1 MSCCAAGTES
11 ATELEAL
18 KTAGPSAEEMWLS
31 SRPLGDGMRQV
42 DLIVPGVHC
51 GACIA
56 LLEKELPKTSG
67 IDHARVNLSTRRVS
81 VVFNEKA
88 GVKTSG
94 KTGAQISALT
104 SENHAETVLTALGEK
119 FKALGYPAHLPG
131 GDEEGADPA
140 FAELLKA
147 LAVAGFASMNVMLL
161 SVSVWSGAEAATR
174 DLFHWISAL
183 IAAPALIYSGRIF
196 FRSAWG
202 ALSHGR
208 ANMDVPI
215 SLGVILAY
223 AMSLY
228 ETITHGEH
236 AYFDASVTLLFFL
249 LAGRTLDHMMRE
261 KARSAVRNL
270 VRLSPRGA
278 MVIRD
283 DGSRDYLALDEIEP
297 GMRLAIAPGDRIPV
311 DGRIVSGRSDMDFAV
326 VNGESAPQLV
336 EAGSLTPAGTLNLTG
351 ALVMEATRAA
361 RNSFLAEMVSMMEAA
376 ESGRAGYRRI
386 ADRASAIYAPAV
398 HLLALGTFIGW
409 MMVSGDWRMA
419 MMTAVAVLIITCP
432 CALGLAVPVVQVI
445 AAGRLFE
452 NGIMVKD
459 GSAMERLAQTDHVVF
474 DKTGTLTRGQP
485 QLINA
490 ASVAPDHLAIASRI
504 ARASR
509 HPLSQALAAHDSAGG
524 SLPELQVTE
533 MPGDGV
539 EAVSPA
545 GDVYRLGRAAFALE
559 GRDQGLGEAADASQV
574 ILSRNGAFM
583 DVFLFSDQL
592 RRGAVQAVARLNAMG
607 IDAEILSGDRQAP
620 VKALAAELGV
630 SAYVAGVRPRGKVDR
645 VKALA
650 QAGGRPLMVGDGLND
665 APALSAAHVS
675 MAPASAAD
683 VGRMAADFV
692 FLHESL
698 EAVPLAIEVSR
709 KAGSLIRQ
717 NFALAVIYN
726 VVAVPIAVMGYATP
740 LIAALAMSS
749 SSVIV
754 VLNSLRLRRKTRVE
768 NFARSTPG
776 RIAAE
781 LITDAGPDTRLG
793 TSA

>member
-11 ATELEAL
+11 AAELEAL
-18 KTAGPSAEEMWLS
+18 KTEAPSAEEMWLS
-31 SRPLGDGMRQV
+31 SRRLGEGLRQV

-56 LLEKELPKTSG
+56 LLERELPKLSNV
-67 IDHARVNLSTRRVS
+67 DHARVNLSTRRVA
-81 VVFNEKA
+81 VVFDD
-88 GVKTSG
+88 SD
-94 KTGAQISALT
+94 
-104 SENHAETVLTALGEK
+104 HPETVLTALGEK
-119 FKALGYPAHLPG
+119 FNALGYPAHLPG
-131 GDEEGADPA
+131 GADEAGDPA
-140 FAELLKA
+140 FRELLKA

-183 IAAPALIYSGRIF
+183 IAAPALVYSGRVF
-196 FRSAWG
+196 FVSAWG
-202 ALSHGR
+202 ALRHGR

-223 AMSLY
+223 AISLF

-278 MVIRD
+278 MLIKD
-283 DGSRDYLALDEIEP
+283 DGSREYLALDEIEP

-311 DGRIVSGRSDMDFAV
+311 DGRIVSGRSDMDFAL

-336 EAGSLTPAGTLNLTG
+336 EAGSLAPAGTLNLTG
-351 ALVMEATRAA
+351 PLVLEATRSAQ
-361 RNSFLAEMVSMMEAA
+361 NSFLAEMVSMMEAA

-386 ADRASAIYAPAV
+386 ADRASAIYAPVV
-398 HLLALGTFIGW
+398 HLLALATFIGW
-409 MMVSGDWRMA
+409 MVVSGDWRMA
-419 MMTAVAVLIITCP
+419 MLSAVAVLIITCP

-459 GSAMERLAQTDHVVF
+459 GSAMERMAQTDHVVF
-474 DKTGTLTRGQP
+474 DKTGTLTQGRP
-485 QLINA
+485 QLINS
-490 ASVAPDHLAIASRI
+490 ASVDGEHLRIAARI

-509 HPLSQALAAHDSAGG
+509 HPLSRTLAAFDQGAHD
-524 SLPELQVTE
+524 LPDFDIVES
-533 MPGDGV
+533 PGDGV
-539 EAVSPA
+539 EATAPDGV
-545 GDVYRLGRAAFALE
+545 VYRLGRSAFALDGQTE
-559 GRDQGLGEAADASQV
+559 GFERATGSSQV
-574 ILSRNGAFM
+574 VLSRNGRIL
-583 DVFLFSDQL
+583 DVFLFSDQA
-592 RRGAVQAVARLNAMG
+592 RRGAAQAVASLTALG
-607 IDAEILSGDRQAP
+607 VDAEILSGDREAP

-630 SAYVAGVRPRGKVDR
+630 TQYVAGVRPRGKVDR
-645 VKALA
+645 VQALA
-650 QAGGRPLMVGDGLND
+650 AAGGKPLMVGDGLND

-692 FLHESL
+692 FLHDSL
-698 EAVPLAIEVSR
+698 EAVPLAIAVSR

-717 NFALAVIYN
+717 NFALAIIYN
-726 VVAVPIAVMGYATP
+726 CVAVPAAVLGHATP

-749 SSVIV
+749 SSILV
-754 VLNSLRLRRKTRVE
+754 VLNSLRLRRKTKVE
-768 NFARSTPG
+768 SFARQAPSQVS
-776 RIAAE
+776 ALSAS
-781 LITDAGPDTRLG
+781 G
-793 TSA
+793 TGLEVSA

>member
-11 ATELEAL
+11 AAELEAL
-18 KTAGPSAEEMWLS
+18 KSEGPSAEEMWLS
-31 SRPLGDGMRQV
+31 SRPLGDGLRQV

-56 LLEKELPKTSG
+56 LLEKELPRTRG
-67 IDHARVNLSTRRVS
+67 VDHARVNLSTRRVS
-81 VVFNEKA
+81 VVFRDTDSIGKA
-88 GVKTSG
+88 RGDAGGEGSDHPE
-94 KTGAQISALT
+94 A
-104 SENHAETVLTALGEK
+104 VLTALGQK
-119 FKALGYPAHLPG
+119 FKSLGYPAHLPG
-131 GDEEGADPA
+131 GADESADPA
-140 FAELLKA
+140 MRELLKA

-183 IAAPALIYSGRIF
+183 IAAPALIYSGRVF

-202 ALSHGR
+202 ALRHGR

-215 SLGVILAY
+215 SLGVGLAY
-223 AMSLY
+223 AISLF

-283 DGSRDYLALDEIEP
+283 DGSREYLALDEIVP

-351 ALVMEATRAA
+351 ALVLEVTRKAKD
-361 RNSFLAEMVSMMEAA
+361 SFLAEMVAMMEAA

-419 MMTAVAVLIITCP
+419 MLTAVAVLIITCP

-459 GSAMERLAQTDHVVF
+459 GSAMERLAQADHVVF
-474 DKTGTLTRGQP
+474 DKTGTLTRGMP
-485 QLINA
+485 RLINSA
-490 ASVAPDHLAIASRI
+490 AVAPDHLAIAARI

-509 HPLSQALAAHDSAGG
+509 HPLSQALADFDAGG
-524 SLPELQVTE
+524 DGLAEFDITE
-533 MPGDGV
+533 TPGEGV
-539 EAVSPA
+539 EAISPE
-545 GDVYRLGRAAFALE
+545 GDVYRLGRAVFALDERDE
-559 GRDQGLGEAADASQV
+559 GIERAADASQV
-574 ILSRNGAFM
+574 ILSKNGKFL
-583 DVFLFSDQL
+583 DIFLFSDQM
-592 RRGAVQAVARLNAMG
+592 RRGAAQAVARLSALG
-607 IDAEILSGDRQAP
+607 IDAEILSGDREGP
-620 VKALAAELGV
+620 VKALAGELGV

-645 VKALA
+645 IKALA
-650 QAGGRPLMVGDGLND
+650 AEGRKPLMVGDGLND

-692 FLHESL
+692 FLHDSL
-698 EAVPLAIEVSR
+698 EAVPMAFEVSR

-717 NFALAVIYN
+717 NFALAVAYN
-726 VVAVPIAVMGYATP
+726 VIAVPIAVMGYATP

-768 NFARSTPG
+768 QFAKGASERAVSAAARPG
-776 RIAAE
+776 
-781 LITDAGPDTRLG
+781 LG
-793 TSA
+793 ASA

>member
-11 ATELEAL
+11 AAELEAL
-18 KTAGPSAEEMWLS
+18 KSEGPSAEEMWLS
-31 SRPLGDGMRQV
+31 SRPLGDGLRQV

-56 LLEKELPKTSG
+56 LLEKELPKTRG
-67 IDHARVNLSTRRVS
+67 VDHARVNLSTRRVS
-81 VVFNEKA
+81 VVFD
-88 GVKTSG
+88 G
-94 KTGAQISALT
+94 KDTGAAGGG
-104 SENHAETVLTALGEK
+104 HPETVLTALGEK
-119 FKALGYPAHLPG
+119 LKSLGYPAHLPG
-131 GDEEGADPA
+131 GTDENTDPA
-140 FAELLKA
+140 MRELLKA

-196 FRSAWG
+196 FVSAWG
-202 ALSHGR
+202 ALRHGR

-223 AMSLY
+223 AISLH

-283 DGSRDYLALDEIEP
+283 DGSREYLALDEIEP

-311 DGRIVSGRSDMDFAV
+311 DGRVVSGRSDMDFAV

-351 ALVMEATRAA
+351 PLVLEATKSAQ
-361 RNSFLAEMVSMMEAA
+361 NSFLAEMVSMMEAA

-409 MMVSGDWRMA
+409 MVVSGDWRTA

-459 GSAMERLAQTDHVVF
+459 GSAMERMAQTDHVVF
-474 DKTGTLTRGQP
+474 DKTGTLTQGRP
-485 QLINA
+485 QLINST
-490 ASVAPDHLAIASRI
+490 SVAPDHLAIAARI
-504 ARASR
+504 ATASR
-509 HPLSQALAAHDSAGG
+509 HPLSRALADLDQSGRK
-524 SLPELQVTE
+524 LPEFDISE
-533 MPGDGV
+533 IPGDGV
-539 EAVSPA
+539 KATSPD
-545 GDVYRLGRAAFALE
+545 GTVYRLGRAAFALDGGTDGIE
-559 GRDQGLGEAADASQV
+559 RSADASQV
-574 ILSRNGAFM
+574 VLSRDGRFM
-583 DVFLFSDQL
+583 DVFLFSDQV
-592 RRGAVQAVARLNAMG
+592 RRGAAPAVAQLATLG
-607 IDAEILSGDRQAP
+607 VDAEILSGDREAP
-620 VKALAAELGV
+620 VKALAGELGV
-630 SAYVAGVRPRGKVDR
+630 SDYVAGVRPRGKVDR
-645 VKALA
+645 VQALA
-650 QAGGRPLMVGDGLND
+650 AAGGRPLMVGDGLND
-665 APALSAAHVS
+665 APALSAAYVS

-692 FLHESL
+692 FLHDSL
-698 EAVPLAIEVSR
+698 EAVPLAIAVSR

-726 VVAVPIAVMGYATP
+726 VIAVPAAVLGHATP

-749 SSVIV
+749 SSVLV

-768 NFARSTPG
+768 NFARPAPAPVSAVT
-776 RIAAE
+776 AA
-781 LITDAGPDTRLG
+781 G
-793 TSA
+793 TGIGASA

>member
-11 ATELEAL
+11 AAELEAL
-18 KTAGPSAEEMWLS
+18 KSEAPSAEEMWLS
-31 SRPLGDGMRQV
+31 SRALSDGLRQV

-56 LLEKELPKTSG
+56 LLEKELPKTAG
-67 IDHARVNLSTRRVS
+67 VDHARVNLSTRRVS
-81 VVFNEKA
+81 VVFDA
-88 GVKTSG
+88 RD
-94 KTGAQISALT
+94 
-104 SENHAETVLTALGEK
+104 HAETVLTALGEK
-119 FKALGYPAHLPG
+119 FNALGYPAHLPG
-131 GDEEGADPA
+131 GIDETGDPV
-140 FAELLKA
+140 FRDLMKA

-183 IAAPALIYSGRIF
+183 IAAPALVYSGRVF
-196 FRSAWG
+196 FVSAWG
-202 ALSHGR
+202 ALKHGR

-223 AMSLY
+223 GISLF

-249 LAGRTLDHMMRE
+249 LAGRSLDHMMRE

-278 MVIRD
+278 MMIKD
-283 DGSRDYLALDEIEP
+283 DGAREYLALDEIEP
-297 GMRLAIAPGDRIPV
+297 GMWLAIAPGDRIPV
-311 DGRIVSGRSDMDFAV
+311 DGRVVSGRSDMDFAV

-351 ALVMEATRAA
+351 ALVLEATRSAQ
-361 RNSFLAEMVSMMEAA
+361 NSFLAEMVSMMEAA

-398 HLLALGTFIGW
+398 HLLAFGTFVGW

-419 MMTAVAVLIITCP
+419 MLTAVAVLIITCP

-459 GSAMERLAQTDHVVF
+459 GSAMERMAQADHVVF
-474 DKTGTLTRGQP
+474 DKTGTLTQGRP
-485 QLINA
+485 ELINFG
-490 ASVAPDHLAIASRI
+490 SVAPDHLAVAARI

-509 HPLSQALAAHDSAGG
+509 HPLSRALAVMDQADAD
-524 SLPELQVTE
+524 LPDFDIIE

-539 EAVSPA
+539 EARSPDGA
-545 GDVYRLGRAAFALE
+545 IYRLGRSAFAL
-559 GRDQGLGEAADASQV
+559 QGGNDGVERTADASQV
-574 ILSRNGAFM
+574 ILSRNGQFL
-583 DVFLFSDQL
+583 DVFLFSDQA
-592 RRGAVQAVARLNAMG
+592 RRGAAQAVSRLAELG
-607 IDAEILSGDRQAP
+607 VDAEILSGDREAP
-620 VKALAAELGV
+620 VRALARDLGV
-630 SAYVAGVRPRGKVDR
+630 PEFDAGVRPRGKVER
-645 VKALA
+645 VQALLA
-650 QAGGRPLMVGDGLND
+650 AGSKPLMVGDGLND

-692 FLHESL
+692 FLHDSL
-698 EAVPLAIEVSR
+698 EAVPLAIAVSR
-709 KAGSLIRQ
+709 KAGQLIRQ

-726 VVAVPIAVMGYATP
+726 CVAVPIAVLGHASP
-740 LIAALAMSS
+740 LVAALAMSS
-749 SSVIV
+749 SSVLV
-754 VLNSLRLRRKTRVE
+754 VLNSLRLRRKTRIE
-768 NFARSTPG
+768 GFARPAREDLSTP
-776 RIAAE
+776 
-781 LITDAGPDTRLG
+781 DASGATIG
-793 TSA
+793 ASA

>member
-11 ATELEAL
+11 AADLEAL
-18 KTAGPSAEEMWLS
+18 KSQAPSPEEMWLS
-31 SRPLGDGMRQV
+31 SRALSDGVRQL
-42 DLIVPGVHC
+42 DLIVPGVYC

-56 LLEKELPKTSG
+56 LLEKELPKLQG

-81 VVFNEKA
+81 VVFDDKHHPQTLLA
-88 GVKTSG
+88 
-94 KTGAQISALT
+94 
-104 SENHAETVLTALGEK
+104 ALGEK
-119 FKALGYPAHLPG
+119 LNALGYPAHLPG
-131 GDEEGADPA
+131 GADEAADPA
-140 FAELLKA
+140 FRQLMKA

-202 ALSHGR
+202 ALRHGR

-223 AMSLY
+223 AISLY
-228 ETITHGEH
+228 ETITHGQH

-278 MVIRD
+278 MVIHD
-283 DGSRDYLALDEIEP
+283 DGSREYLALDEIEP
-297 GMRLAIAPGDRIPV
+297 GMRLVIAPGDRIPV
-311 DGRIVSGRSDMDFAV
+311 DGRVVSGRSDMDFAV
-326 VNGESAPQLV
+326 VNGESVPQLV
-336 EAGSLTPAGTLNLTG
+336 EAGSLAPAGTLNLTG
-351 ALVMEATRAA
+351 PLVLEATRSAKH
-361 RNSFLAEMVSMMEAA
+361 SFLAEMVSMMEAA
-376 ESGRAGYRRI
+376 ESGRAGFRRI

-409 MMVSGDWRMA
+409 MVVSGDWRMA
-419 MMTAVAVLIITCP
+419 TMTAVAVLIITCP

-459 GSAMERLAQTDHVVF
+459 GSAMERMAAADHVVF
-474 DKTGTLTRGQP
+474 DKTGTLTQGKPR
-485 QLINA
+485 LINA
-490 ASVAPDHLAIASRI
+490 DTVTPGHLTIAARI
-504 ARASR
+504 ARGSR
-509 HPLSQALAAHDSAGG
+509 HPLSQALAALDSSAGG
-524 SLPELQVTE
+524 EDFDIVET
-533 MPGDGV
+533 PGDGV
-539 EAVSPA
+539 EAISPQ
-545 GDVYRLGRAAFALE
+545 GDVYRLGRSGFALD
-559 GRDQGLGEAADASQV
+559 GHNDGFDRAAGGSQV
-574 ILSRNGAFM
+574 FLSKNGRFLE
-583 DVFLFSDQL
+583 VLLFSDQM
-592 RRGAVQAVARLNAMG
+592 RRGAASAVARLAAMG
-607 IDAEILSGDRQAP
+607 VEAEILSGDREAP
-620 VKALAAELGV
+620 VRTLAGELGV

-645 VKALA
+645 IKALSA
-650 QAGGRPLMVGDGLND
+650 AGGKPLMVGDGLND

-675 MAPASAAD
+675 MAPANAAD

-692 FLHESL
+692 FLHDSL
-698 EAVPLAIEVSR
+698 EAVPLAIEISR

-717 NFALAVIYN
+717 NFALAILYN
-726 VVAVPIAVMGYATP
+726 CIAVPAAILGHATP

-749 SSVIV
+749 SSVLV
-754 VLNSLRLRRKTRVE
+754 VLNSLRLRRKTRIE
-768 NFARSTPG
+768 GFAQPMTNPTP
-776 RIAAE
+776 RAA
-781 LITDAGPDTRLG
+781 TDVRLEA
-793 TSA
+793 SA

>member
-11 ATELEAL
+11 AAELEAL
-18 KTAGPSAEEMWLS
+18 KSQAPSAEEMWLA
-31 SRPLGDGMRQV
+31 SRPLGDGSRQI

-56 LLEKELPKTSG
+56 LLEKELPKTPG

-81 VVFNEKA
+81 VVFD
-88 GVKTSG
+88 G
-94 KTGAQISALT
+94 KDDGGAPEATL
-104 SENHAETVLTALGEK
+104 AALGEK
-119 FKALGYPAHLPG
+119 LNALGYPAHLPG
-131 GDEEGADPA
+131 GADESADPVMRD
-140 FAELLKA
+140 LLKA

-183 IAAPALIYSGRIF
+183 IAAPALVYSGRIF
-196 FRSAWG
+196 FASAWG
-202 ALSHGR
+202 ALRHGR

-223 AMSLY
+223 GISLH

-283 DGSRDYLALDEIEP
+283 DGRREFLALEEIEP

-336 EAGSLTPAGTLNLTG
+336 EAGSLAPAGTLNLTG
-351 ALVMEATRAA
+351 PLELEATRSAQ
-361 RNSFLAEMVSMMEAA
+361 NSFLAEMVSMMEAA

-398 HLLALGTFIGW
+398 HLLALGTFAGW
-409 MMVSGDWRMA
+409 MVVSGDWRMA
-419 MMTAVAVLIITCP
+419 MLTAVAVLIITCP

-459 GSAMERLAQTDHVVF
+459 GSAMERMAQADHVVF
-474 DKTGTLTRGQP
+474 DKTGTLTQGKP
-485 QLINA
+485 QLINSATVA
-490 ASVAPDHLAIASRI
+490 ADHLAIAARI

-509 HPLSQALAAHDSAGG
+509 HPLSRALAERDQAGRD
-524 SLPELQVTE
+524 LPEFDITE
-533 MPGDGV
+533 VPGDGV
-539 EAVSPA
+539 KATSPD
-545 GDVYRLGRAAFALE
+545 GSVYRLGRAAFAME
-559 GRDQGLGEAADASQV
+559 GQADGSERAADASQV
-574 ILSRNGAFM
+574 ILSRNGRFLE
-583 DVFLFSDQL
+583 VFLFSDQL
-592 RRGAVQAVARLNAMG
+592 RRGAAQAVARLAELG
-607 IDAEILSGDRQAP
+607 VDAEILSGDREAP
-620 VKALAAELGV
+620 VKALASELGLA
-630 SAYVAGVRPRGKVDR
+630 AYVAGVRPRGKVDR
-645 VKALA
+645 VQALA
-650 QAGGRPLMVGDGLND
+650 AAGGKPLMVGDGLND
-665 APALSAAHVS
+665 APALSAAYVS

-683 VGRMAADFV
+683 VGRMASDFV
-692 FLHESL
+692 FLHDSL
-698 EAVPLAIEVSR
+698 EAVPLAIAVSR

-717 NFALAVIYN
+717 NFALAVLYN
-726 VVAVPIAVMGYATP
+726 CVAVPAAVLGHATP

-749 SSVIV
+749 SSVLV

-768 NFARSTPG
+768 SFARQAPDPASSVAVGGT
-776 RIAAE
+776 E
-781 LITDAGPDTRLG
+781 LGA
-793 TSA
+793 SA